1 MGIRL
6 QSSFRSLNDDYYK
19 IEIHD
24 SAYSGTAVDVKLGG
38 DGFTLEH
45 DGETDTIFSPIIGSS
60 VSLTIYNDDPLV
72 DSFSTALLNAQDK
85 QFYIRIERVRNV
97 AAAFKERVETDGGT
111 FEGFECLEQ
120 KIDALDGASEPAA
133 DEYGLFWTGYIVQ
146 DLIEEVDESKPRAIQ
161 LKAADGIS
169 VLSTIDYE
177 FNLNASEKTI
187 KEILIDILDSSG
199 IASIFEANDVLLTTS
214 TNWWAEEQTYNVSN
228 DPMDL
233 TRFDLKIYTE
243 YFDDGTRSYTNAL
256 DVIREISRT
265 FGARFY
271 FDTSFRFEQIG
282 FRDNVNI
289 REFRYLT
296 DGTLDDSGTLSLDVS
311 VDQKSVYRSAG
322 NFRFLPAIKSVLLTQ
337 QKIFSDNLIINPV
350 TFPADEIDIGLIPSV
365 DNGRV
370 ILEMRSRLQTFVI
383 TPTTG
388 TATPVFEV
396 TIRLEPSDGSAN
408 QYWTNSFVPGIVKFG
423 TGSWSTT
430 LGTYKWASNNIS
442 QQISTT
448 ILSQHSMATGP
459 LPKDG
464 EIYIDINILGF
475 YDFQGSA
482 TSFFNIDN
490 SFAWSVVLYKVKFEN
505 DNNSADIIE
514 TTFSAS
520 NTSSSLGSNNVV
532 NLGPTKLGDGP
543 GAIGSL
549 YVYNGSTWV
558 PSTGWRTGNSGTY
571 IDVANLCV
579 SEVLALQ
586 SSVVKRFEGTTIQ
599 GHSFKSRL
607 IFDSAFWIQLRGSYN
622 ANRDEYQGEWFK
634 ISRVTATTSLDDVV
648 IEKGI
653 DDGAAGIFDFSGMY
667 SNVGSGSVGNM
678 PVSYDNEAI
687 GPYQQTT
694 TGGKINGS
702 AVVTGDTHLQAGL
715 THDGFLI
722 ENINDVTN
730 SAGSSY
736 DVSDTDYM
744 IFNTWTGTTG
754 TATINLP
761 AAADN
766 EGRLLR
772 FKSDG
777 TIAANKIINLM
788 PRSGETI
795 DGEAEFAFDR
805 DYDGVMLL
813 AHNDAWYIIQ
823 RKAK

>member
-6 QSSFRSLNDDYYK
+6 QSSFRSSNDDYYK

-24 SAYSGTAVDVKLGG
+24 TAYSGTAVDVKLGG
-38 DGFTLEH
+38 NGFTLNH

-72 DSFSTALLNAQDK
+72 DAFSTALLNAQDK

-97 AAAFKERVETDGGT
+97 AAGFKERVEADGGT

-120 KIDALDGASEPAA
+120 KIDALDDASEPAA

-146 DLIEEVDESKPRAIQ
+146 DLIEEADESKPRAIQ
-161 LKAADGIS
+161 LNAADGIS
-169 VLSTIDYE
+169 LLSTIDYE
-177 FNLNASEKTI
+177 FSLAASEKTI
-187 KEILIDILDSSG
+187 KEILVDILDSSG
-199 IASIFEANDVLLTTS
+199 ISSLFESDEILLTTS
-214 TNWWAEEQTYNVSN
+214 THWWADEHTYNVSN

-233 TRFDLKIYTE
+233 TRFDLKIFTE
-243 YFDDGTRSYTNAL
+243 YFDDGSRSYTNAL
-256 DVIREISRT
+256 DVIREISKT

-289 REFRYLT
+289 REFRYLPT
-296 DGTLDDSGTLSLDVS
+296 GTLDDSGTLSLDVS
-311 VDQKSVYRSAG
+311 VDQNSVYRSGG
-322 NFRFLPAIKSVLLTQ
+322 NFRFLPAVKRVLLSQ
-337 QKIFSDNLIINPV
+337 QKIFSDNLIRNSIS
-350 TFPADEIDIGLIPSV
+350 FPADEIDIGIIPSL

-370 ILEMRSRLQTFVI
+370 IFELQSKIQTYI
-383 TPTTG
+383 SSSQQG
-388 TATPVFEV
+388 TATPLFTA
-396 TIRLEPSDGSAN
+396 TIRLEPSDGSATR
-408 QYWTNSFVPGIVKFG
+408 YWKNSLIVNTLVFG
-423 TGSWSTT
+423 PGSWSTSSDT
-430 LGTYKWASNNIS
+430 FKFAGNLVSRSASAKTTKSHTIS
-442 QQISTT
+442 
-448 ILSQHSMATGP
+448 TGP
-459 LPKDG
+459 LPTDG
-464 EIYIDINILGF
+464 EIYVDIDFLGF
-475 YDFQGSA
+475 YDFGLDPTFIASP
-482 TSFFNIDN
+482 N
-490 SFAWSVVLYKVKFEN
+490 SFDWGVALNAVKYEN
-505 DNNSADIIE
+505 DNNPADVIE
-514 TTFSAS
+514 TIFSAS
-520 NTSSSLGSNNVV
+520 NTSSSLGSNINVD
-532 NLGPTKLGDGP
+532 LGSTRLGDGP
-543 GAIGSL
+543 GAVGSL
-549 YVYNGSTWV
+549 YVYDGSDWV

-571 IDVANLCV
+571 VDVSNLCV
-579 SEVLALQ
+579 SEILALQ
-586 SSVVKRFEGTTIQ
+586 SSVVKRFEGTTIH
-599 GHSFKSRL
+599 GHNFKSRL

-622 ANRDEYQGEWFK
+622 ANRDEYNGEWFK
-634 ISRVTATTSLDDVV
+634 ISRVTATTSLDDP
-648 IEKGI
+648 IIDTGI
-653 DDGAAGIFDFSGMY
+653 DDGAADIFDFSGMY

-678 PVSYDNEAI
+678 PVSFDEESI

-702 AVVTGDTHLQAGL
+702 AVVTGDTNLQAGL

-722 ENINDVTN
+722 QNIQDVTN

-777 TIAANKIINLM
+777 TIAANKIVNLV
-788 PRSGETI
+788 PQSGDTI
-795 DGEAEFAFDR
+795 DGNGEFAFDR

-813 AHNDAWYIIQ
+813 AHNDNWFIIQ

>member
-6 QSSFRSLNDDYYK
+6 QSSFRSSNDDYYK

-24 SAYSGTAVDVKLGG
+24 TAYSGTAVDVKLGG
-38 DGFTLEH
+38 NGFTLNH

-72 DSFSTALLNAQDK
+72 DAFSTALLSAQDK

-97 AAAFKERVETDGGT
+97 AAGFKERVEADGGT

-133 DEYGLFWTGYIVQ
+133 DEYGLFWTGYIIQ
-146 DLIEEVDESKPRAIQ
+146 DLIEEADESKPRAIQ
-161 LKAADGIS
+161 LNAADGIS
-169 VLSTIDYE
+169 LLSTIDYE
-177 FNLNASEKTI
+177 FSLAASEKTI
-187 KEILIDILDSSG
+187 KEILVDILDSSG
-199 IASIFEANDVLLTTS
+199 ISSLFESDEILLTTS
-214 TNWWAEEQTYNVSN
+214 THWWADEHTYNVSN

-233 TRFDLKIYTE
+233 TRFDLKIFTE
-243 YFDDGTRSYTNAL
+243 YFDDGSRSYTNAL
-256 DVIREISRT
+256 DVIREISKT

-289 REFRYLT
+289 REFRYLPT
-296 DGTLDDSGTLSLDVS
+296 GTLDDSGTLSLDVS
-311 VDQKSVYRSAG
+311 VDQNSVYRSGG
-322 NFRFLPAIKSVLLTQ
+322 NFRYLPAVKRVLLSQ
-337 QKIFSDNLIINPV
+337 QKIFSDNLIRNSIS
-350 TFPADEIDIGLIPSV
+350 FPADEIDIGIIPSL

-370 ILEMRSRLQTFVI
+370 IFELQSKIQTYI
-383 TPTTG
+383 SSSQQG
-388 TATPVFEV
+388 TATPLFTA
-396 TIRLEPSDGSAN
+396 TIRLEPSDGSATR
-408 QYWTNSFVPGIVKFG
+408 YWKNSLIVNTLVFG
-423 TGSWSTT
+423 PGSWSTSSDT
-430 LGTYKWASNNIS
+430 FKFAGNLVSRSASAKTTKSHTIS
-442 QQISTT
+442 
-448 ILSQHSMATGP
+448 TGP
-459 LPKDG
+459 LPTDG
-464 EIYIDINILGF
+464 EIYVDIDFLGF
-475 YDFQGSA
+475 YDFGLDPTFIASP
-482 TSFFNIDN
+482 N
-490 SFAWSVVLYKVKFEN
+490 SFDWGVALNAVKYEN
-505 DNNSADIIE
+505 DNNPADVIE
-514 TTFSAS
+514 TIFSAS
-520 NTSSSLGSNNVV
+520 NTSSSLGSNINVD
-532 NLGPTKLGDGP
+532 LGSTRLGDGP
-543 GAIGSL
+543 GAVGSL
-549 YVYNGSTWV
+549 YVYDGADWV

-571 IDVANLCV
+571 VDVSNLCV
-579 SEVLALQ
+579 SEILALQ
-586 SSVVKRFEGTTIQ
+586 SSVVKRFEGTTIH
-599 GHSFKSRL
+599 GHNFKSRL

-622 ANRDEYQGEWFK
+622 ANRDEYNGEWFK
-634 ISRVTATTSLDDVV
+634 ISRVTATTSLDDP
-648 IEKGI
+648 IIDTGI
-653 DDGAAGIFDFSGMY
+653 DDGAADIFDFSGMY

-678 PVSYDNEAI
+678 PVSFDEESI

-702 AVVTGDTHLQAGL
+702 AVVTGDTNLQAGL

-722 ENINDVTN
+722 QNIQDVTN

-777 TIAANKIINLM
+777 TIAANKIINLVA
-788 PRSGETI
+788 RSGETI
-795 DGEAEFAFDR
+795 DGNGEFAFDR

-813 AHNDAWYIIQ
+813 AHNDAWFIIQ

>member
-1 MGIRL
+1 MANVRFY
-6 QSSFRSLNDDYYK
+6 SEFRTLRGDFYLL
-19 IEIHD
+19 EIYD
-24 SAYSGTAVDVKLGG
+24 TAFTGTAARVYSDSR
-38 DGFTLEH
+38 GFELSH
-45 DGETDTIFSPIIGSS
+45 DGETDEVFSPIIGSS
-60 VSLTIYNDDPLV
+60 VSFALYNQDSAFDTLLSDILTQ
-72 DSFSTALLNAQDK
+72 QDK
-85 QFYIRIERVRNV
+85 RFYV
-97 AAAFKERVETDGGT
+97 
-111 FEGFECLEQ
+111 
-120 KIDALDGASEPAA
+120 KIYRSKYEAGDDLDGWYNTTKVVEDGMVMFATPYEEKTKYY
-133 DEYGLFWTGYIVQ
+133 DFFWAGFIVQ
-146 DLIEEVDESKPRAIQ
+146 DLIEEADESKPR
-161 LKAADGIS
+161 LVSFNAADGIS
-169 VLSTIDYE
+169 LLSTLDYE
-177 FNLNASEKTI
+177 FNLTTSEKTI
-187 KEILIDILDSSG
+187 KEILVDILDSAG
-199 IASIFEANDVLLTTS
+199 IGAMFDGDDILLTICA
-214 TNWWAEEQTYNVSN
+214 NWWAEEHTYDVANN
-228 DPMDL
+228 PMDL
-233 TRFDLKIYTE
+233 TRFDLKVFTE
-243 YFDDGTRSYTNAL
+243 YFDDGTRSFPNAL
-256 DVIREISRT
+256 DVIREVSKT

-289 REFRYLT
+289 REFRYLPN
-296 DGTLDDSGTLSLDVS
+296 GTLYDSELLSLDVS
-311 VDQKSVYRSAG
+311 VDQSNIYRSAG
-322 NFRFLPAIKSVLLTQ
+322 NFRYLPAIKRVLLSQ
-337 QKIFSDNLIINPV
+337 QKIFSDNLIRRSV
-350 TFPADEIDIGLIPSV
+350 SFPADEIDIGTIPSL

-370 ILEMRSRLQTFVI
+370 ILELQSKIQTYI
-383 TPTTG
+383 SSSQQG
-388 TATPVFEV
+388 TATPLFAA
-396 TIRLEPSDGSAN
+396 TIRLEPSDGSATK
-408 QYWTNSFVPGIVKFG
+408 YWKNSLITNSLVFG
-423 TGSWSTT
+423 PGSWSTSVDT
-430 LGTYKWASNNIS
+430 LKFAGNLVSRSASAKTTKAHTIS
-442 QQISTT
+442 
-448 ILSQHSMATGP
+448 TGP
-459 LPKDG
+459 LPTDG
-464 EIYIDINILGF
+464 EIYIDIDFLGF
-475 YDFQGSA
+475 YDFGLDPTFIASP
-482 TSFFNIDN
+482 N
-490 SFAWSVVLYKVKFEN
+490 SFDWGVALNAVKYEN
-505 DNNSADIIE
+505 DNNPADVIE
-514 TTFSAS
+514 SVFSAS
-520 NTSSSLGSNNVV
+520 NTSSSLGSNISV
-532 NLGPTKLGDGP
+532 NLGPTRLGDGP

-549 YVYNGSTWV
+549 YVYDGSDWV

-571 IDVANLCV
+571 VDVANLCV
-579 SEVLALQ
+579 TEILALQ

-599 GHSFKSRL
+599 GHNFKDRL

-634 ISRVTATTSLDDVV
+634 ISRVTATISLDDPTIDTGV
-648 IEKGI
+648 
-653 DDGAAGIFDFSGMY
+653 DDGAADIFDHSGMY

-761 AAADN
+761 SAADN

-777 TIAANKIINLM
+777 TIAANKIINLT

-795 DGEAEFAFDR
+795 DGNGEFAFDR

>member
-6 QSSFRSLNDDYYK
+6 QSSFRSSNDDYYK

-24 SAYSGTAVDVKLGG
+24 TAYSGTAVDVKLGG
-38 DGFTLEH
+38 NGFTLNH

-72 DSFSTALLNAQDK
+72 DAFSTALLNAQDK

-97 AAAFKERVETDGGT
+97 AAGFKERVEADGGT

-146 DLIEEVDESKPRAIQ
+146 DLIEEADESKPRAIQ
-161 LKAADGIS
+161 LNAADGIS
-169 VLSTIDYE
+169 LLSTIDYE

-187 KEILIDILDSSG
+187 KEILVDILDSSG
-199 IASIFEANDVLLTTS
+199 ISSLFESDEILLTTS
-214 TNWWAEEQTYNVSN
+214 THWWADEHTYNVSN

-233 TRFDLKIYTE
+233 TRFDLKIFTE
-243 YFDDGTRSYTNAL
+243 YFDDGSRSYTNAL
-256 DVIREISRT
+256 DVIREISKT

-289 REFRYLT
+289 REFRYLPT
-296 DGTLDDSGTLSLDVS
+296 GTLDDSGTLSLDVS
-311 VDQKSVYRSAG
+311 VDQKSVYRSGG
-322 NFRFLPAIKSVLLTQ
+322 NFRFLPAVKRVSLSQ
-337 QKIFSDNLIINPV
+337 QKIFSDNLIRRSV
-350 TFPADEIDIGLIPSV
+350 SFPADEIDIGIIPSL

-370 ILEMRSRLQTFVI
+370 IFELQSKIQTYI
-383 TPTTG
+383 SSSQQG
-388 TATPVFEV
+388 TATPLFAA
-396 TIRLEPSDGSAN
+396 TIRLEPSDGSATR
-408 QYWTNSFVPGIVKFG
+408 YWKNSLIVNSLVFG
-423 TGSWSTT
+423 PGSWSTSSDT
-430 LGTYKWASNNIS
+430 LKFAGNLVSRSASAKTTKSHTIS
-442 QQISTT
+442 
-448 ILSQHSMATGP
+448 TGP
-459 LPKDG
+459 LPTDG
-464 EIYIDINILGF
+464 EIYVDIDFVGF
-475 YDFQGSA
+475 YDFGLDPTFIASP
-482 TSFFNIDN
+482 N
-490 SFAWSVVLYKVKFEN
+490 SFDWGVALNAVKYEN
-505 DNNSADIIE
+505 DNNPADVIE
-514 TTFSAS
+514 TIFSAS
-520 NTSSSLGSNNVV
+520 NTSSSLGSNINVD
-532 NLGPTKLGDGP
+532 LGSTRLGDGP
-543 GAIGSL
+543 GAVGSL
-549 YVYNGSTWV
+549 YVYDGAGWV

-571 IDVANLCV
+571 VDVSNLCV
-579 SEVLALQ
+579 SEILALQ
-586 SSVVKRFEGTTIQ
+586 SSVVKRFEGTTIH
-599 GHSFKSRL
+599 GHNFKSRL

-622 ANRDEYQGEWFK
+622 ANRDEYNGEWFK
-634 ISRVTATTSLDDVV
+634 ISRVTATTSLDDP
-648 IEKGI
+648 IIDTGI
-653 DDGAAGIFDFSGMY
+653 DDGAADIFDFSGMY

-678 PVSYDNEAI
+678 PVSFDEESI

-702 AVVTGDTHLQAGL
+702 AVVTGDTNLQAGL

-722 ENINDVTN
+722 QNIQDVTN

-754 TATINLP
+754 PATINLP
-761 AAADN
+761 RAGDN

-777 TIAANKIINLM
+777 TIAANKIVNLM
-788 PRSGETI
+788 PQSGDTI
-795 DGEAEFAFDR
+795 DGNGEFAFDR

-813 AHNDAWYIIQ
+813 AHNDAWFIIQ

>member
-6 QSSFRSLNDDYYK
+6 QSSFRSSNDDYYK

-24 SAYSGTAVDVKLGG
+24 TAYSGTAVDVKLGG
-38 DGFTLEH
+38 NGFTLNH

-72 DSFSTALLNAQDK
+72 DAFSTALLNAQDK

-97 AAAFKERVETDGGT
+97 AAGFKERVEADGGT

-146 DLIEEVDESKPRAIQ
+146 DLIEEADESKPRAIQ
-161 LKAADGIS
+161 LNAADGIS
-169 VLSTIDYE
+169 LLSTIDYE

-187 KEILIDILDSSG
+187 KEILVDILDSSG
-199 IASIFEANDVLLTTS
+199 ISSLFESDEILLTTS
-214 TNWWAEEQTYNVSN
+214 THWWADEHTYNVSN

-233 TRFDLKIYTE
+233 TRFDLKIFTE
-243 YFDDGTRSYTNAL
+243 YFDDGSRSYTNAL
-256 DVIREISRT
+256 DVIREISKT

-289 REFRYLT
+289 REFRYLPT
-296 DGTLDDSGTLSLDVS
+296 GTLDDSGTLSLDVS
-311 VDQKSVYRSAG
+311 VDQKSVYRSGG
-322 NFRFLPAIKSVLLTQ
+322 NFRFLPAVKRVSLSQ
-337 QKIFSDNLIINPV
+337 QKIFSDNLIRRSV
-350 TFPADEIDIGLIPSV
+350 SFPADEIDIGIIPSL

-370 ILEMRSRLQTFVI
+370 IFELQSKIQTYI
-383 TPTTG
+383 SSPQQG
-388 TATPVFEV
+388 TATPLFAA
-396 TIRLEPSDGSAN
+396 TIRLEPSDGSATR
-408 QYWTNSFVPGIVKFG
+408 YWKNSLIVNSLVFG
-423 TGSWSTT
+423 PGSWSTSSDT
-430 LGTYKWASNNIS
+430 LKFAGNLVSRSASAKTTKSHTIS
-442 QQISTT
+442 
-448 ILSQHSMATGP
+448 TGP
-459 LPKDG
+459 LPTDG
-464 EIYIDINILGF
+464 EIYVDIDFLGF
-475 YDFQGSA
+475 YDFGLDPTFIASP
-482 TSFFNIDN
+482 N
-490 SFAWSVVLYKVKFEN
+490 SFDWGVALNAVKYEN
-505 DNNSADIIE
+505 DNNPADVIE
-514 TTFSAS
+514 TIFSAS
-520 NTSSSLGSNNVV
+520 NTSSSLGSNINVD
-532 NLGPTKLGDGP
+532 LGSTRLGDGP
-543 GAIGSL
+543 GAVGSL
-549 YVYNGSTWV
+549 YVYDGADWV

-571 IDVANLCV
+571 VDVSNLCV
-579 SEVLALQ
+579 SEILALQ
-586 SSVVKRFEGTTIQ
+586 SSVVKRFEGTTIH
-599 GHSFKSRL
+599 GHNFKSRL

-622 ANRDEYQGEWFK
+622 ANRDEYNGEWFK
-634 ISRVTATTSLDDVV
+634 ISRVTATTSLDDP
-648 IEKGI
+648 IIDTGI
-653 DDGAAGIFDFSGMY
+653 DDGAADIFDFSGMY

-678 PVSYDNEAI
+678 PVSFDEESI

-702 AVVTGDTHLQAGL
+702 AVVTGDTNLQAGL

-722 ENINDVTN
+722 QNIQDVTN

-761 AAADN
+761 RAGDN

-777 TIAANKIINLM
+777 TIAANKIVNLM
-788 PRSGETI
+788 PQSGDTI
-795 DGEAEFAFDR
+795 DGNGEFAFDR

-813 AHNDAWYIIQ
+813 AHNSAWFIIQ